1 MSRQIITATRR
12 LYGELRVPGDK
23 SISHR
28 AVLISALGEGPT
40 FISGLSDAEDV
51 QATVRALRA
60 LGVAIS
66 NDNSQV
72 EIQEQSSRESDLHI
86 LVDGRGWAGL
96 RPAPGSISC
105 QNSGTTARTLMGAL
119 AGRPFLSAFE
129 GDDSLSRRPMKRVI
143 DPLVEMGAAIE
154 ATDGRLPLTLRGGDL
169 HGIDF
174 RSPVASAQVKS
185 AVLLA
190 GLQASGETTVDE
202 PTLSRDHTERLLE
215 YLSVPIERSTDR
227 LIVKLTNI
235 RNASS
240 LSVPGDLSS
249 AAFLLVG
256 TAILPGSEVRIV
268 DVGLNPT
275 RTGILDVLRAF
286 GADVEIERL
295 REESGEP
302 VGTVTVRAGDRR
314 PLHIEGDAIVRTV
327 DELPLVAVLGAVA
340 EGETVIRNAAELRV
354 KESDRIAAMA
364 EGLGTMGVRIEV
376 TDDGMMIR
384 GGRPLRGASVGSR
397 GDHRVAMALA
407 VAGLAAEGETPID
420 GWEAVGVSYPRFLED
435 LNEIAQR

>member
-60 LGVAIS
+60 LGVVIS

-190 GLQASGETTVDE
+190 GLQASGET
-202 PTLSRDHTERLLE
+202 LE